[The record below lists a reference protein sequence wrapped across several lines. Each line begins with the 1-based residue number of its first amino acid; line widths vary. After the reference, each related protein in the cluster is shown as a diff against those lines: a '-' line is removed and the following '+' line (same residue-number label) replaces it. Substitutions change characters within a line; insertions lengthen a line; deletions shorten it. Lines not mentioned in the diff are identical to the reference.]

1 MDMMTSELSRRSM
14 LGLFSL
20 AAALPIAGCAGG
32 ARAGA
37 SAPGAAAPSAGAWQT
52 HHVASKTDGL
62 DIVYHEAGRGK
73 PLVIVHGG
81 GSNAEPYRRLG
92 DMLTAHFRVVRV
104 ERRNYGVSGTRASP
118 ITWEQEVGDVGA
130 VIEAVGG
137 RCHLFGHSAGAL
149 VSLHVARRR
158 PELVDRL
165 ALYEPPLLGGGP
177 GVVAVKAKFDAL
189 IAEGKKDEALILI
202 YGHFVGLPEDVVR
215 ASIGTR
221 GPDVYGLLPGAS
233 ADLEALTT
241 LDTDPADWAGIRLE
255 TLLLVGEKSAAHP
268 LLDSSAGLAKVLANS
283 RTVTLPGQGHSAQ
296 VSAPDLVAAA
306 IDPWFRAS

>member
-1 MDMMTSELSRRSM
+1 MDMLTSQVSRRSM

-20 AAALPIAGCAGG
+20 AAALPVVGCASVPRG
-32 ARAGA
+32 
-37 SAPGAAAPSAGAWQT
+37 SAPGEWRTSSVRSQ
-52 HHVASKTDGL
+52 TDGL

-81 GSNAEPYRRLG
+81 GSNAEPYRQLG
-92 DMLTAHFRVVRV
+92 ELLAPHFRVVRV
-104 ERRNYGVSGTRASP
+104 ERRNYGVSSTRASP

-149 VSLHVARRR
+149 VSLHAARRR
-158 PELVDRL
+158 PELIDKL
-165 ALYEPPLLGGGP
+165 ALYEPPLLSGGAD
-177 GVVAVKAKFDAL
+177 VVPVKAKFDAL
-189 IAEGKKDEALILI
+189 VAEGKKDEALILI
-202 YGHFVGLPEDVVR
+202 YGYFVGLPEDVVR
-215 ASIGTR
+215 ASIGIR

-241 LDTDPADWAGIRLE
+241 LDTDPADWAGIKLE
-255 TLLLVGEKSAAHP
+255 TLFLVGEKSAAHP
-268 LLDSSAGLAKVLANS
+268 LRDSSAALAKVLVNS

-296 VSAPDLVAAA
+296 VTAPALIADA
-306 IDPWFRAS
+306 IGPFFRAA

>member
-1 MDMMTSELSRRSM
+1 MDMMMSELSRRSM

-20 AAALPIAGCAGG
+20 AAALPVAGCAPV
-32 ARAGA
+32 ARA
-37 SAPGAAAPSAGAWQT
+37 APAAETVPDAWQT
-52 HHVASKTDGL
+52 RRVRSQTDGL

-81 GSNAEPYRRLG
+81 GSNAEPYRKLG
-92 DMLTAHFRVVRV
+92 DMLAPHFRVARV

-118 ITWEQEVGDVGA
+118 ISWEQEVGDVGA
-130 VIEAVGG
+130 VVEALGG

-149 VSLHVARRR
+149 VSLHVARSR
-158 PELVDRL
+158 PELIDRL

-241 LDTDPADWAGIRLE
+241 LDTDPADWAGIKLE
-255 TLLLVGEKSAAHP
+255 TLFLVGETSAEHP
-268 LLDSSAGLAKVLANS
+268 LRDSSVALAKVLANC

-296 VSAPDLVAAA
+296 VSAPDLIAKA
-306 IDPWFRAS
+306 IGPYFRAG